1 MTNQNFKATNPRVRI
16 FTLVGCTNEGLD
28 PALPL
33 SVASSRSGSPFSS
46 ALRRGALWLAHKMNS
61 YAPPEA
67 NYLHH
72 AALQPNY
79 EKSVCDVY
87 HDFTGCCIACNP
99 GVLDVLSHVLHYSTP
114 RSDEFPT
121 WVPKFH
127 ERVLAAFFLPGVFS
141 AGIASRGRYRSMAQV
156 QDNPLLLGKMGP
168 SVAVPNILRLTGFR
182 VDTMANIS
190 QTVTQ
195 NLHQF
200 ITIEEPRS

>member
-1 MTNQNFKATNPRVRI
+1 MTNRNFKVTNLRVRI
-16 FTLVGCTNEGLD
+16 FALVGCTNEGLD

-33 SVASSRSGSPFSS
+33 RVASSRSGSHFSS
-46 ALRRGALWLAHKMNS
+46 ALRRGALWLADKMNS
-61 YAPPEA
+61 YAPPKA
-67 NYLHH
+67 NCLHH

-79 EKSVCDVY
+79 EKGVCDVY
-87 HDFTGCCIACNP
+87 RDFTRYCIARNP
-99 GVLDVLSHVLHYSTP
+99 GGLDVLSHVLHYSTP
-114 RSDEFPT
+114 RPELPT

-168 SVAVPNILRLTGFR
+168 SVAEPNILRPTGFQA
-182 VDTMANIS
+182 DTMESIS
-190 QTVTQ
+190 QTLTQ

-200 ITIEEPRS
+200 ITIEGPRS